1 MKPTHGQCLL
11 KPAASKPRLPA
22 VVASLSLASTLLLS
36 GCASTG
42 SAQKKPLSDEQAR
55 YLTTG
60 TYGPKSAQEAGKQ
73 TKQGSGTT
81 GKFLG
86 NFAVE
91 GLLRL
96 LIP

>member
-1 MKPTHGQCLL
+1 M

-22 VVASLSLASTLLLS
+22 VAASLTLASTLLLS

-42 SAQKKPLSDEQAR
+42 GAQKPLSDEGAR
-55 YLTTG
+55 NATTG
-60 TYGPKSAQEAGKQ
+60 TYGSKSPQEKGKDS
-73 TKQGSGTT
+73 KQGSGST

-86 NFAVE
+86 GFLVE